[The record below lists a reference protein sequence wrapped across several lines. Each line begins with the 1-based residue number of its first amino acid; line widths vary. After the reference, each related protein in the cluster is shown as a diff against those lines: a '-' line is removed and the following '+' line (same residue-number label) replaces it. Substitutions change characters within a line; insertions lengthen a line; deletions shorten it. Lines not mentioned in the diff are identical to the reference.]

1 MPFWNYIFC
10 PWLLQK
16 KRLNMLNVSF
26 ILFLLLLYDN
36 NRCRHTHFPLI
47 AGVLLCGLD
56 EIAAAVKILIVLL
69 QCHVSV
75 LNEYMRDV
83 RLCSSTVSRD
93 KENIEY
99 KTYSN
104 SDLPLCF
111 PYTCTAPHSCTLL
124 PFWLPHR
131 VPQSVFLQLLGIIMT
146 DAASLIMSPHL
157 YQHYTMMK
165 CVTLC
170 LVTDW
175 LYLWF
180 WCYGD
185 TWSKKYIKKIYIFL

>member
-1 MPFWNYIFC
+1 
-10 PWLLQK
+10 
-16 KRLNMLNVSF
+16 MLNVS
-26 ILFLLLLYDN
+26 LFSFYYYYYYYYYDN

-104 SDLPLCF
+104 SDRLPLNRF
-111 PYTCTAPHSCTLL
+111 AFLIHALHCTALMYSSAILT
-124 PFWLPHR
+124 
-131 VPQSVFLQLLGIIMT
+131 S
-146 DAASLIMSPHL
+146 S
-157 YQHYTMMK
+157 
-165 CVTLC
+165 
-170 LVTDW
+170 
-175 LYLWF
+175 
-180 WCYGD
+180 
-185 TWSKKYIKKIYIFL
+185 

>member
-1 MPFWNYIFC
+1 
-10 PWLLQK
+10 
-16 KRLNMLNVSF
+16 MLNVSF

-93 KENIEY
+93 KENIDY

-104 SDLPLCF
+104 SDRLPLNRFAFLIHALHHTQVLFC
-111 PYTCTAPHSCTLL
+111 HSD
-124 PFWLPHR
+124 
-131 VPQSVFLQLLGIIMT
+131 FLIEFH
-146 DAASLIMSPHL
+146 SLYS
-157 YQHYTMMK
+157 
-165 CVTLC
+165 C
-170 LVTDW
+170 
-175 LYLWF
+175 
-180 WCYGD
+180 
-185 TWSKKYIKKIYIFL
+185 SFLELS